1 MNIMKK
7 LLLNPRFSFGVED
20 VNRSDMLEV
29 NIGCGLKTYCVGWL
43 ALLAHYEVKLPGE
56 YLNKI
61 SFFDTDFKVLNN
73 RVGKLMSIAPRVM
86 IKDGYYLI
94 PNFTTKVFVISKY
107 NISPH
112 VAKVA

>member
-1 MNIMKK
+1 MYELGSRMNIMKK

-61 SFFDTDFKVLNN
+61 SFFDTDFK
-73 RVGKLMSIAPRVM
+73 R
-86 IKDGYYLI
+86 Y
-94 PNFTTKVFVISKY
+94 TTQRFSLY
-107 NISPH
+107 RNTT
-112 VAKVA
+112 